1 MKKPLVQRILNRVL
15 GLLARILPGA
25 TTLRPALHRLR
36 GVRITGKVFIGD
48 DVYLENEYP
57 ENVEIQDG
65 AQVCLRSVL
74 LAHTRGPGKIVI
86 GRNAFIGANCVIT
99 AAPGRTVTIGEGAVI
114 TTSSVVSSDV
124 PSHTLF
130 GVAKG
135 GPLAKV
141 TIPLTMETSF
151 EEFLGGLR
159 PLGSAASKSKAKR
172 D

>member
-1 MKKPLVQRILNRVL
+1 MKKSLVQRILNRVL
-15 GLLARILPGA
+15 ALLARILPGA

-36 GVRITGKVFIGD
+36 GVKITGKVFIGD

-57 ENVEIQDG
+57 ENVEIQDE
-65 AQVCLRSVL
+65 AVVSLRSVL
-74 LAHTRGPGKIVI
+74 LAHTHGLGKIVI
-86 GRNAFIGANCVIT
+86 AKKAFIGANCVIT

-124 PSHTLF
+124 PSYTLF

-135 GPLAKV
+135 RPLAKI
-141 TIPLTMETSF
+141 TIPLTLETSF
-151 EEFLGGLR
+151 EDFLSGLR
-159 PLGSAASKSKAKR
+159 PFGSAASKPKTKP